1 MHIFTPFSE
10 SVTSSTHERKS
21 SILHRGEE
29 DGLRTRKVS
38 TSNTENR
45 APGESLPK
53 IKPTETY
60 ASAQSDPLPTAP
72 KEESKCFFFKR
83 PLFLTY
89 YVVL

>member
-10 SVTSSTHERKS
+10 SATSSVTSSTHERKS

-45 APGESLPK
+45 APGESLPE

-60 ASAQSDPLPTAP
+60 ASAQSHPLPTAP
-72 KEESKCFFFKR
+72 KEE
-83 PLFLTY
+83 
-89 YVVL
+89 